1 MLKWNLFFTLVVKR
15 MIICVH
21 HSLEFYSIYIFL
33 FNNLTIAIIKIRDLN
48 FDYPDKRKN
57 RKIMLLSYKVFRS
70 FIFSLLFS
78 FYEIQICTL
87 SIANGGLCKFS
98 I

>member
-21 HSLEFYSIYIFL
+21 HSLEFYSIYIFF
-33 FNNLTIAIIKIRDLN
+33 FNNLAIAIIKIRDLN
-48 FDYPDKRKN
+48 FDYPDKRKKEDN
-57 RKIMLLSYKVFRS
+57 VIKLQVFRS